1 MELDTSWISDFELS
15 DEAYKKFY
23 KEKVESVK
31 LYILYVNRDSE
42 LFHIKK
48 NNISIDNTILKK
60 AHLIYILKKYK
71 VYQKKE
77 YTPLSI
83 LKYNITK
90 NPEEITKNISN
101 NDNYLTSEKSIE
113 DIYWNDSIL
122 FLHKINSLYIVY
134 KEKWKSKHS
143 NTKKIRIRKKLKRRK
158 TKKKRLKDKS
168 T

>member
-31 LYILYVNRDSE
+31 LYILYVNRNSE

-48 NNISIDNTILKK
+48 NNIIIENTILKK
-60 AHLIYILKKYK
+60 ENLIDILKKYK

-77 YTPLSI
+77 YMPLSI
-83 LKYNITK
+83 LKYNITI
-90 NPEEITKNISN
+90 NPENITKNISN
-101 NDNYLTSEKSIE
+101 IDNYLTSENSIE

-122 FLHKINSLYIVY
+122 FLHNINSLYIVY

-143 NTKKIRIRKKLKRRK
+143 NTKKIRIYKKLKRHK